1 MKAFICKLILSAC
14 LFCHTTAGSAY
25 NLRQINNK
33 DGLSNSAILSLG
45 QDTNHLMLFGTC
57 DGLNIFDGKDIQ
69 VIRASSSE
77 QTIVGNIIERIH
89 VTQPGTYWIRTNS
102 GLNRLNLQKG
112 KVSLFPEFAGENFI
126 FTDQQ
131 DNLFV
136 YDKTGHLHLF
146 NEQAEQFQPVSFRQ
160 TSAIPYQDI
169 LSIKFDS
176 KNRLRIYARQGY
188 CYCFSLHNEST
199 TAPYLTLLEKQQ
211 LMINITRSFP
221 DGDDEC
227 VIDQDQNLY
236 GVFV

>member
-160 TSAIPYQDI
+160 ALSSIQKTDYGFTPGKVIAIVSPCTMKAQLLLTSLY
-169 LSIKFDS
+169 
-176 KNRLRIYARQGY
+176 LRN
-188 CYCFSLHNEST
+188 SN
-199 TAPYLTLLEKQQ
+199 
-211 LMINITRSFP
+211 
-221 DGDDEC
+221 
-227 VIDQDQNLY
+227 
-236 GVFV
+236 